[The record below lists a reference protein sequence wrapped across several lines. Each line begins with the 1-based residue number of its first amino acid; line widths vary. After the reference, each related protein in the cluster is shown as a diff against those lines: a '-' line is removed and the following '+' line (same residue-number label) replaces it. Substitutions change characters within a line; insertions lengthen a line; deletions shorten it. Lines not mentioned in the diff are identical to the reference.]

1 MSRLRGLFL
10 FLTLLSSLT
19 SPLIT
24 QAHDTGFFEFAPDA
38 WQSERVLISSLQTPI
53 QIFQPAISTTLT
65 GFSFWV
71 DNTGSAGDVSFALI
85 DSDYNTLAT
94 KTITLPA
101 ISAVDGG
108 TKFHVDLTTPV
119 ALTAGATYGIQINS
133 TLPGFGIYYA
143 NRITILEHNL
153 PYTLTYQYGAARV
166 GGDDQ
171 PYTFKF
177 ALYHP
182 VTGSAI
188 ITTPTPTPTPTSTT
202 PTSAVMN
209 NVHAVLITGTSA
221 TFAWSTNIATDSR
234 ISIRTQL
241 SSLYTIATTFD
252 PTLELEHTL
261 TIYGLNPSIAYF
273 ADISSG
279 LGEQYTLATYTL
291 GFTTTASGQQSTTV
305 YQNPGTTTNTTTT
318 TSNTNTNSN
327 TTTSNTTTPT
337 SSTSNTTNSNT
348 NSNTT
353 GSQTTNSNSGQSTS
367 NNSGSNTTS
376 GLAVEPGTKADNFTL
391 AWDEPTTGA
400 PVNGYRV
407 DIFDAN
413 NGLERQFRVGSSTTE
428 QVIGGLPAGDHRA
441 IVYANNEG
449 TFTKVAPSKEFNIK
463 SQVNKHIWI
472 SVTLAVL
479 FFLLSSA
486 GVIWWFAKEKSP
498 LPVIEE

>member
-1 MSRLRGLFL
+1 MRLRGLFL
-10 FLTLLSSLT
+10 FFTLLSSLT

-24 QAHDTGFFEFAPDA
+24 QAHDEGFFEFAPDA
-38 WQSERVLISSLQTPI
+38 WQSERVLVSSLQTPI

-94 KTITLPA
+94 KTVTLPA
-101 ISAVDGG
+101 TAAVDGG
-108 TKFHVDLTTPV
+108 TKFHVDLTTPIT
-119 ALTAGATYGIQINS
+119 LTAGATYGIQINS

-171 PYTFKF
+171 SYTFKF
-177 ALYHP
+177 ALYRP
-182 VTGSAI
+182 PTGSAT
-188 ITTPTPTPTPTSTT
+188 ITSPTPDPTPTSTA

-234 ISIRTQL
+234 IAIRTQL
-241 SSLYTIATTFD
+241 NSLYTIATTFD

-261 TIYGLNPSIAYF
+261 TIYGLSPSIAYF

-291 GFTTTASGQQSTTV
+291 GFSTTASGQESTTV
-305 YQNPGTTTNTTTT
+305 YQNPGTTTNSTT

-327 TTTSNTTTPT
+327 TSTTNTNTSS
-337 SSTSNTTNSNT
+337 SSTSNNT

-353 GSQTTNSNSGQSTS
+353 GSQSNTSNSGQSTS
-367 NNSGSNTTS
+367 NTTSSNTPPD
-376 GLAVEPGTKADNFTL
+376 LVVESGTKADNFTL
-391 AWDEPTTGA
+391 AWEEPTTGA
-400 PVNGYRV
+400 PANGYRV

-413 NGLERQFRVGSSTTE
+413 NGLERQFHVGASTTE

-449 TFTKVAPSKEFNIK
+449 TFTKVAPSKEFSIK

-472 SVTLAVL
+472 SVTLAAL

-486 GVIWWFAKEKSP
+486 AVIWWFTKEKSP